1 MNRNFLKKV
10 RPLTFFLVFAVCL
23 TACTDDQAVLQG
35 KVAEYNELTE
45 KIDSYVA
52 AELGPGEPSLPP
64 AVSEFASLDP
74 AAKSE
79 EALYM
84 AEQMAAAL
92 MFDLTTDEIIALSGE
107 AVKAYPHPL
116 LLNNYAAMLKDRGR
130 EEEALELVLLA
141 LRQQPDNPILL
152 TNAANL
158 YLDLEDFAAAESY
171 AAKALQSQGDFGPAY
186 QVMTTVHLHNNN
198 SQLAAETM
206 VKSAKHVFNDVSIHH
221 FESFLDAVSRLDPK
235 EDEYPLHEAFI
246 DELYEIAKANVDT
259 ASVLEG
265 VDTPEN
271 QISLKPFPVFG
282 SPEHLAR
289 SYRYLADEISKL
301 EQARI
306 QALSGN
312 STLKKDDSSDTQQ
325 ENFWPFEYNQ
335 RQIYAYYVLESYYQ
349 FKVAQVY
356 ARYDRLAEQLENERY
371 QQFELFSQD
380 HNKRIEAAKDAP
392 AFFQADFDYRSKRVN
407 WLKQDI
413 STLISEAESLYNEA
427 KPIIEEFWL
436 KSGGLL
442 KYIVEP
448 DTYRHLHAKRKS
460 FVYESVAEPL
470 YGMEQLSRILGM
482 ELLDLNL
489 VKHFMNPA
497 TPKEQE
503 EEETGPEVVPDLEER
518 ELEEFPEPG
527 TIHNIQIGM
536 EKGLFGNDVSI
547 SGNTKGYEASIDT
560 MFGVRGW
567 DGNFQTN
574 LHRSYTLYGV
584 KAFGQLEWFTNPDMV
599 KQALGKAKVL
609 DDLGLGF
616 IYNDRK
622 GQYNVRKGASKRIV
636 DRGTI
641 EWNETG
647 WSFGGITKVTKHE
660 RTVSSMMVGVSS
672 QKTSVKYTFFDFYV
686 SYDQR

>member
-1 MNRNFLKKV
+1 
-10 RPLTFFLVFAVCL
+10 
-23 TACTDDQAVLQG
+23 
-35 KVAEYNELTE
+35 
-45 KIDSYVA
+45 
-52 AELGPGEPSLPP
+52 
-64 AVSEFASLDP
+64 
-74 AAKSE
+74 
-79 EALYM
+79 
-84 AEQMAAAL
+84 
-92 MFDLTTDEIIALSGE
+92 
-107 AVKAYPHPL
+107 
-116 LLNNYAAMLKDRGR
+116 
-130 EEEALELVLLA
+130 
-141 LRQQPDNPILL
+141 
-152 TNAANL
+152 
-158 YLDLEDFAAAESY
+158 
-171 AAKALQSQGDFGPAY
+171 
-186 QVMTTVHLHNNN
+186 
-198 SQLAAETM
+198 
-206 VKSAKHVFNDVSIHH
+206 
-221 FESFLDAVSRLDPK
+221 
-235 EDEYPLHEAFI
+235 
-246 DELYEIAKANVDT
+246 
-259 ASVLEG
+259 
-265 VDTPEN
+265 
-271 QISLKPFPVFG
+271 
-282 SPEHLAR
+282 
-289 SYRYLADEISKL
+289 
-301 EQARI
+301 
-306 QALSGN
+306 
-312 STLKKDDSSDTQQ
+312 
-325 ENFWPFEYNQ
+325 
-335 RQIYAYYVLESYYQ
+335 
-349 FKVAQVY
+349 
-356 ARYDRLAEQLENERY
+356 
-371 QQFELFSQD
+371 
-380 HNKRIEAAKDAP
+380 
-392 AFFQADFDYRSKRVN
+392 
-407 WLKQDI
+407 
-413 STLISEAESLYNEA
+413 
-427 KPIIEEFWL
+427 
-436 KSGGLL
+436 
-442 KYIVEP
+442 
-448 DTYRHLHAKRKS
+448 
-460 FVYESVAEPL
+460 
-470 YGMEQLSRILGM
+470 M